1 MIHIL
6 CSKILHLNNRFLA
19 YYRDLDKI
27 YIQLNILAKL
37 DNKSSWK
44 DLFLKINVRITL
56 YGLNSSKSI
65 IK

>member
-1 MIHIL
+1 MFKNT
-6 CSKILHLNNRFLA
+6 SYLNNRFLA

-44 DLFLKINVRITL
+44 DLFLKDQCKNNIVWFKFI
-56 YGLNSSKSI
+56 
-65 IK
+65 